1 VAQAKKPGGGDANVA
16 ALLTWFLPGAGHAY
30 LGRVGYG
37 IAAFLVVNGLYFVG
51 LQLADGMT
59 FEYLSPELRSRFA
72 PLLSPEAGNLG
83 GLLWQLNHQPFGPG
97 YPRAWPELMRLGSL
111 LCALS
116 GVLNACLVAQA
127 HLAARN
133 AKRPA
138 RLGADPAA
146 ALALAWAVPGLGHWI
161 QGRRLRAACVF
172 GVLVGL
178 FALGTLLADG
188 SNLSRERHFFYW
200 AGQFLVGLPAIVAEF
215 VGGGMRVTGPIPYA
229 DVGLV
234 FGCSAG
240 LLNVLAMIDVFAWS
254 EAELLGLPKKTLAAS
269 GRDEDGQAGA
279 EARA

>member
-1 VAQAKKPGGGDANVA
+1 VSQAQKTRKGTRAGDANIA

-30 LGRVGYG
+30 LGRLGYG
-37 IAAFLVVNGLYFVG
+37 LCAFLVVNGLYFLG
-51 LQLADGMT
+51 LELAEGMT

-97 YPRAWPELMRLGSL
+97 YPRPWPELMRVGSL

-116 GVLNACLVAQA
+116 GVLNAILVAQV
-127 HLAARN
+127 HLAARTTQ
-133 AKRPA
+133 AAP
-138 RLGADPAA
+138 RLAA
-146 ALALAWAVPGLGHWI
+146 SPTWTLALAWAVPGLGHFV
-161 QGRRLRAACVF
+161 QGRRVRAACVF
-172 GVLVGL
+172 GALVGL

-200 AGQFLVGLPAIVAEF
+200 AGQFLLGLPAIVTEL
-215 VGGGMRVTGPIPYA
+215 VGGNMRVTGPIPYA

-240 LLNVLAMIDVFAWS
+240 LLNVLAMIDVFGWS
-254 EAELLGLPKKTLAAS
+254 EAELLGLPKKTHAAP
-269 GRDEDGQAGA
+269 AHA